1 MSKKILGVALAAL
14 MLLIVALP
22 AGAQIQVTSLD
33 VRGEVYDNQSNFPV
47 LGTSGTGWDAF
58 NFAGFWYDLKEGLQ
72 SESLNIT
79 AANTTAILL
88 NGNRNITKQM
98 VFYNTTR
105 QFVRYKVN
113 DANQSN
119 NFVEKGLDATGTK
132 QTSGV
137 AGTHYAKL
145 GWFAEPYVAL
155 NGKANKLAK
164 LIIEQGSSSS
174 EKKSLTVGETWDI
187 GDGWTL
193 TAQSIDAKA
202 TPRQAWLVLS
212 KDGVKKDDKVIAQG
226 QVYTYIEKS
235 IAGESDVPLFVTYVD
250 SVFAGATSDMV
261 QLRYTW
267 AVSTSITEVKSA
279 DKYGILK
286 VTDDGSSL
294 GTIVL
299 WNEDNSI
306 SLSTDATI
314 DIGGNMK
321 FKVADNSSYLRFY
334 PMVTIKTPGTYE
346 VRGEVYSNGSHYPA
360 IGTNSSLGT
369 GWTAFNFAGF
379 WYDLKEGLQSE
390 SLNINAAN
398 TTSILV
404 AGNRNISK
412 QMVFYNTTRQFVRY
426 KVNDA
431 NQSNNFVEKGLDASG
446 TKQTSGVA
454 GTHYAKLGWFA
465 EPYVAMNGKSNKLA
479 KLIIE
484 QGSSSSDKKSL
495 TVGETWDIGDGWT
508 LTAQSIDAKATPRQ
522 AWLVLSKDGVKK
534 DDKVIAQGQ
543 VYTYIEKSIAGES
556 DVPLFVT
563 YVDSVFAGATSDMVQ
578 LRYTW
583 A

>member
-1 MSKKILGVALAAL
+1 M
-14 MLLIVALP
+14 
-22 AGAQIQVTSLD
+22 VTITTPGPYE
-33 VRGEVYDNQSNFPV
+33 VRGEVYDNQSHYPAIGANST
-47 LGTSGTGWDAF
+47 LGTGWTAY

-72 SESLNIT
+72 SETLNINAT
-79 AANTTAILL
+79 NTTAILV
-88 NGNRNITKQM
+88 NGNRNITKQT
-98 VFYNTTR
+98 VYYNTTR
-105 QFVRYKVN
+105 RFVRYKVN
-113 DANQSN
+113 DANQTN
-119 NFVEKGLDATGTK
+119 NFVEKGLDSSGTK

-145 GWFAEPYVAL
+145 GWFAEPYVAV

-174 EKKSLTVGETWDI
+174 DKKSLTVGETWDI

-286 VTDDGSSL
+286 VTDDGSST

-321 FKVADNSSYLRFY
+321 FRVADNSSYLRFY
-334 PMVTIKTPGTYE
+334 PKVDYQIGVGTTTGTPT
-346 VRGEVYSNGSHYPA
+346 P
-360 IGTNSSLGT
+360 TGT
-369 GWTAFNFAGF
+369 GNVSKPGNVT
-379 WYDLKEGLQSE
+379 
-390 SLNINAAN
+390 
-398 TTSILV
+398 
-404 AGNRNISK
+404 AGN
-412 QMVFYNTTRQFVRY
+412 QTVTATGTAVTTV
-426 KVNDA
+426 
-431 NQSNNFVEKGLDASG
+431 
-446 TKQTSGVA
+446 TQT
-454 GTHYAKLGWFA
+454 
-465 EPYVAMNGKSNKLA
+465 
-479 KLIIE
+479 
-484 QGSSSSDKKSL
+484 
-495 TVGETWDIGDGWT
+495 
-508 LTAQSIDAKATPRQ
+508 ATP
-522 AWLVLSKDGVKK
+522 APTATAKEPGFEAGLAIAGLLAVAFLVLRQRK
-534 DDKVIAQGQ
+534 
-543 VYTYIEKSIAGES
+543 
-556 DVPLFVT
+556 
-563 YVDSVFAGATSDMVQ
+563 
-578 LRYTW
+578 
-583 A
+583 